1 MTSKMVIFSHI
12 TQRCSLPSL
21 ADHQSNEFTKVLFL
35 GDSKSGKTTA
45 LWSLVRAGYKLRILD
60 FDNLLD
66 SLKERLLAECPKQL
80 DSVEFRTL
88 RDKYKTGPLGVVLD
102 GPAKAFID
110 AMKML
115 DNWKYDDTD
124 LGSPK
129 EWGPDCILVIDSM
142 SRLCDSAYDFHAF
155 MMKPG
160 KSGEVD
166 GRAIYGQAQDAVEM
180 VLANLTSA
188 TFGTNVIVI
197 CHGQYMDQ
205 ADGTLK
211 IFPQGVGQKLS
222 PKIPQYFPVYIRLKK
237 LGEKRALQ
245 LESDATIDLAM
256 PKLKAFETKTL
267 DVDTGLAQIFETL
280 QGKPPVATPEPK
292 TATLV
297 PPRPKAVTLQR
308 RV

>member
-1 MTSKMVIFSHI
+1 MM
-12 TQRCSLPSL
+12 PSL
-21 ADHQSNEFTKVLFL
+21 TEHQSNLFTKVLFL

-45 LWSLVRAGYKLRILD
+45 LWSLVKAGYKLRILD

-66 SLKERLLAECPKQL
+66 PFKERLLAECPSKIEG
-80 DSVEFRTL
+80 VEYRTL
-88 RDKYKTGPLGVVLD
+88 RDKYKTGPLGVTLD
-102 GPAKAFID
+102 GPAKAFVD

-115 DNWKYDDTD
+115 DHWKYDDID
-124 LGSPK
+124 YGKPKDWGS
-129 EWGPDCILVIDSM
+129 DCILVIDSL
-142 SRLCDSAYDFHAF
+142 SRLCDAAYDFHD
-155 MMKPG
+155 MIIKPG
-160 KSGEVD
+160 KSGDKD
-166 GRAIYGQAQDAVEM
+166 GRAVYGQAQDAVEM

-197 CHGQYMDQ
+197 CHGQYMEQ